1 MGTCRSFSYTR
12 RRLPRSRAH
21 RDCGA
26 GTYRP
31 PRGRIHSRRKC
42 IHDTVRTCGS
52 QPAPRRANA
61 SPRWPSDGLVG
72 REPKELVAVRQ
83 RYGEIESMSTDID
96 IPGLCN
102 CTKVR
107 RAARHITRFY
117 DACLSESGVR
127 VTQYAI
133 LGHLKHRGPKTM
145 LELADLMTMDRATVG
160 HNLRPLERDGLVTI
174 EVSKTDRPARIVSV
188 TSAGLKRTTLGR
200 PGWDRAQAEFETH
213 FGVQG
218 VTAMRQMMDQVVSCD
233 FGIE

>member
-1 MGTCRSFSYTR
+1 
-12 RRLPRSRAH
+12 
-21 RDCGA
+21 
-26 GTYRP
+26 
-31 PRGRIHSRRKC
+31 
-42 IHDTVRTCGS
+42 
-52 QPAPRRANA
+52 
-61 SPRWPSDGLVG
+61 
-72 REPKELVAVRQ
+72 
-83 RYGEIESMSTDID
+83 MSTDID

-174 EVSKTDRPARIVSV
+174 EVSKTDRRARIVSV
-188 TSAGLKRTTLGR
+188 TNAGLERIALGR
-200 PGWDRAQAEFETH
+200 PGWDRAQAEFETQ
-213 FGVQG
+213 FGVRDAA
-218 VTAMRQMMDQVVSCD
+218 AMRRMMDQMVGCD
-233 FGIE
+233 FGIA

>member
-1 MGTCRSFSYTR
+1 
-12 RRLPRSRAH
+12 
-21 RDCGA
+21 
-26 GTYRP
+26 
-31 PRGRIHSRRKC
+31 
-42 IHDTVRTCGS
+42 
-52 QPAPRRANA
+52 
-61 SPRWPSDGLVG
+61 
-72 REPKELVAVRQ
+72 
-83 RYGEIESMSTDID
+83 MSTDID

-174 EVSKTDRPARIVSV
+174 EVSKTDRRARIVSV
-188 TSAGLKRTTLGR
+188 TNAGLERIALGR
-200 PGWDRAQAEFETH
+200 PGWDRAQAEFETQ
-213 FGVQG
+213 FGVRDAA
-218 VTAMRQMMDQVVSCD
+218 AMRRVMDQMVGCD
-233 FGIE
+233 FGIA

>member
-1 MGTCRSFSYTR
+1 MITAIG
-12 RRLPRSRAH
+12 
-21 RDCGA
+21 
-26 GTYRP
+26 
-31 PRGRIHSRRKC
+31 
-42 IHDTVRTCGS
+42 
-52 QPAPRRANA
+52 
-61 SPRWPSDGLVG
+61 
-72 REPKELVAVRQ
+72 
-83 RYGEIESMSTDID
+83 

-102 CTKVR
+102 CTKIR

-117 DACLSESGVR
+117 DARLSESGLR

-145 LELADLMTMDRATVG
+145 LELAHLMTMDRATIG
-160 HNLRPLERDGLVTI
+160 HNLGPLERDGLVTI
-174 EVSKTDRPARIVSV
+174 EVSKTDRRARIVSV
-188 TSAGLKRTTLGR
+188 TSAGLKRITLGR

>member
-1 MGTCRSFSYTR
+1 MTTG
-12 RRLPRSRAH
+12 
-21 RDCGA
+21 
-26 GTYRP
+26 
-31 PRGRIHSRRKC
+31 
-42 IHDTVRTCGS
+42 
-52 QPAPRRANA
+52 
-61 SPRWPSDGLVG
+61 
-72 REPKELVAVRQ
+72 
-83 RYGEIESMSTDID
+83 ID

-145 LELADLMTMDRATVG
+145 LELAHLMTMDRATVG
-160 HNLRPLERDGLVTI
+160 HNLRPLERDGLVAI
-174 EVSKTDRPARIVSV
+174 EVSKMDRRVRIVSV
-188 TSAGLKRTTLGR
+188 TGAGLERIALGR

-213 FGVQG
+213 FGVQDAA
-218 VTAMRQMMDQVVSCD
+218 AMRLMMDQVVGCD

>member
-1 MGTCRSFSYTR
+1 
-12 RRLPRSRAH
+12 
-21 RDCGA
+21 
-26 GTYRP
+26 
-31 PRGRIHSRRKC
+31 
-42 IHDTVRTCGS
+42 
-52 QPAPRRANA
+52 
-61 SPRWPSDGLVG
+61 
-72 REPKELVAVRQ
+72 
-83 RYGEIESMSTDID
+83 MSTDID

-174 EVSKTDRPARIVSV
+174 EVSKTDRRARIVSV
-188 TSAGLKRTTLGR
+188 TNAGLERIALGR
-200 PGWDRAQAEFETH
+200 PGWDRAQAEFETQY
-213 FGVQG
+213 GVRDAA
-218 VTAMRQMMDQVVSCD
+218 AMRRMMDQMVGCD
-233 FGIE
+233 FGIA